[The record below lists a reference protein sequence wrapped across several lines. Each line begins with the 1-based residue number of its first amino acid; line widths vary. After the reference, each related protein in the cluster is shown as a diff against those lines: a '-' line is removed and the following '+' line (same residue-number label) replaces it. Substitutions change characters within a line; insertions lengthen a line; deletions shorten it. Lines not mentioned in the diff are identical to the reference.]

1 MPLPLLGTHCERVWK
16 RVYRAWLSYS
26 QLSRWG
32 NAYQVIPE
40 RFCRFY
46 VKIVS
51 NHNYLLQVIEA
62 LPAAL
67 IGGIYWGLAQVDDGQ
82 VRDMVST
89 EQTFALFFQIN
100 NNCRWWVLDGTLF
113 MRIRSELWKLT
124 LSINLRRRIC
134 MANSSRCNNRK

>member
-1 MPLPLLGTHCERVWK
+1 M
-16 RVYRAWLSYS
+16 
-26 QLSRWG
+26 
-32 NAYQVIPE
+32 
-40 RFCRFY
+40 
-46 VKIVS
+46 KIVS

-100 NNCRWWVLDGTLF
+100 NNCR
-113 MRIRSELWKLT
+113 
-124 LSINLRRRIC
+124 
-134 MANSSRCNNRK
+134 